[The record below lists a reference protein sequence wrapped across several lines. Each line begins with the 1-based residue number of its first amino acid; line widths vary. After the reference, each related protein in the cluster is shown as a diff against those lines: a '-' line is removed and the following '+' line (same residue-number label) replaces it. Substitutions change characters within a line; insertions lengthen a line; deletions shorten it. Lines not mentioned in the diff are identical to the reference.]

1 MQATTPSDRRY
12 AGEGPAQALRAHG
25 GRFPA
30 IVDAL
35 AAAPAEEIMRIWRLM
50 PEALQSAVLGDR
62 DALASVAAAPGDADA
77 LAQTLRACSADDT
90 LPLLALR
97 MLIEDDERRRARGA
111 AILAQRPDLAA
122 ALLPLLRNNVRAAL
136 ESVPAI
142 AFAGADLP
150 PPHDLAPVSM
160 QAQRRRR

>member
-1 MQATTPSDRRY
+1 M
-12 AGEGPAQALRAHG
+12 
-25 GRFPA
+25 
-30 IVDAL
+30 
-35 AAAPAEEIMRIWRLM
+35 
-50 PEALQSAVLGDR
+50 
-62 DALASVAAAPGDADA
+62 
-77 LAQTLRACSADDT
+77 LRACPADDT

-150 PPHDLAPVSM
+150 SPPSASV
-160 QAQRRRR
+160 RRRRR